1 MRHRVLVVDDDHLV
15 ADTLR
20 MVFLANG
27 FESEACYSAA
37 EALRTAR
44 SFAPELMLCDVAMPG
59 EDGVQLAAQVFHE
72 LPRCQLIMLTAYL
85 TKSAS
90 QQLEVLGRKRP
101 LKILNKPCSPELLI
115 EEALQLLQTRPPLYA
130 AS

>member
-20 MVFLANG
+20 MVFVANG
-27 FESEACYSAA
+27 FESQACYSAA
-37 EALRTAR
+37 DGLRMAK
-44 SFAPELMLCDVAMPG
+44 SFSPELMLCDVTMPG
-59 EDGVQLAAQVFHE
+59 EDGIQLAAQVFHE
-72 LPRCQLIMLTAYL
+72 LPRCQMIMLTAYL

-90 QQLEVLGRKRP
+90 LELEALRRQRP
-101 LKILNKPCSPELLI
+101 LKVLTKPCRPETLI
-115 EEALQLLQTRPPLYA
+115 EEAVEMLRARPPLQA

>member
-27 FESEACYSAA
+27 FESEACYSAEEGLKMA
-37 EALRTAR
+37 K
-44 SFAPELMLCDVAMPG
+44 SFSPELMLCDVAMPG
-59 EDGVQLAAQVFHE
+59 EDGIQLAAQVFHE

-85 TKSAS
+85 SRSA
-90 QQLEVLGRKRP
+90 R
-101 LKILNKPCSPELLI
+101 
-115 EEALQLLQTRPPLYA
+115 
-130 AS
+130 